1 MSNQQVEEE
10 YETNLPFITA
20 EELKLKLDSNEL
32 LMIFDIGNME
42 RYTRQ
47 HIPGSACAV
56 CNEDSKKNI
65 MPRLPKN
72 IEIVLVADNDE
83 YPIKITAMMRSMG
96 LNAKYLKGGIN
107 SWIWDFKDSSDK
119 NISAKDLKESLD
131 NTKERLFLLDVR
143 EPSEFQQWNMP
154 HSINIPLGELLS
166 KQSVLDKI
174 PKDKTIITICPHG
187 NRSTIAKYLLE
198 RYGYNVRSLEGGLK
212 AWSTSFEH
220 AYKEFSTI
228 SGKKTRLVQLR
239 RIGKGCISYIVESN
253 GEAIVIDPVFPVE
266 EYIKIVNENLNS
278 RITKVFDTHQHAD
291 HVSAAKALAEKT
303 NADLYQSF
311 YEDYSKP
318 DIETREATIKY
329 NHVYNGDLFY
339 IGSVTIKAIHTPGH
353 TAGSISFLIE
363 NDNSDNET
371 TANLDIHNL
380 LFTGDTLFV
389 TGIGRP
395 DLRDRAVEF
404 AQLLYDTLHNKI
416 MNLPKDTMILPGHF
430 DQDLKIGELVT
441 STVEKIRKDNTLLNY
456 EKEDFVRGVVSRIMP
471 TPPNYKDIISI
482 NKFDKKLPDNV
493 GDI

>member
-1 MSNQQVEEE
+1 MTNQQVEEE
-10 YETNLPFITA
+10 YETNVPFITA

-107 SWIWDFKDSSDK
+107 SWIWEFKDSSDK

-143 EPSEFQQWNMP
+143 EPSEFQPWNMP
-154 HSINIPLGELLS
+154 DSINIPLGELLS

-198 RYGYNVRSLEGGLK
+198 RYGYNVWSLEGGLK

-228 SGKKTRLVQLR
+228 SGKKTRLVQL
-239 RIGKGCISYIVESN
+239 
-253 GEAIVIDPVFPVE
+253 
-266 EYIKIVNENLNS
+266 
-278 RITKVFDTHQHAD
+278 
-291 HVSAAKALAEKT
+291 
-303 NADLYQSF
+303 
-311 YEDYSKP
+311 
-318 DIETREATIKY
+318 
-329 NHVYNGDLFY
+329 
-339 IGSVTIKAIHTPGH
+339 
-353 TAGSISFLIE
+353 
-363 NDNSDNET
+363 
-371 TANLDIHNL
+371 
-380 LFTGDTLFV
+380 
-389 TGIGRP
+389 
-395 DLRDRAVEF
+395 
-404 AQLLYDTLHNKI
+404 
-416 MNLPKDTMILPGHF
+416 
-430 DQDLKIGELVT
+430 
-441 STVEKIRKDNTLLNY
+441 
-456 EKEDFVRGVVSRIMP
+456 
-471 TPPNYKDIISI
+471 
-482 NKFDKKLPDNV
+482 
-493 GDI
+493 